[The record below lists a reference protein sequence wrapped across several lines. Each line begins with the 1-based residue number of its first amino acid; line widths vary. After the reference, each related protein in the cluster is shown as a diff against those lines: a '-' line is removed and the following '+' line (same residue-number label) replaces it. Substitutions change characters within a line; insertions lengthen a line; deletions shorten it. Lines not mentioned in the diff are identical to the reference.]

1 MASTYGLCNS
11 FKQELLNSYH
21 NFAAANPVRVA
32 STVDVF
38 KGALFLNAATLSVA
52 TTVYSATNEVAN
64 SGSYV
69 AGGQTI
75 TNATAPAL
83 SGTTA
88 CWTPSG
94 SLSWTSFSATNFD
107 TLLIYNSSQGN
118 RAVGVF
124 GFSAQ
129 TITAGTFTLTMP
141 ATNTAGVALLQLA

>member
-1 MASTYGLCNS
+1 MASTYGLCSS
-11 FKQELLNSYH
+11 FKTELLNAYH
-21 NFAAANPVRVA
+21 NFAAANPVRVV

-38 KGALFLNAATLSVA
+38 KGALYLNAATLSVA

-64 SGSYV
+64 SGSYA

-75 TNATAPAL
+75 TNASAPAL

-94 SLSWTSFSATNFD
+94 SLSWTTFSATGFD

-124 GFSAQ
+124 GFSLQ

>member
-11 FKQELLNSYH
+11 FKTELLNAYH
-21 NFAAANPVRVA
+21 NFAGANPVRVA

-38 KGALFLNAATLSVA
+38 KGALYLNAATLSIG
-52 TTVYSATNEVAN
+52 TTAYSATNEVAN
-64 SGSYV
+64 SGTYA
-69 AGGQTI
+69 AGGQII

-83 SGTTA
+83 STNTA

-94 SLSWTSFSATNFD
+94 SLSWTTFSATGFD

-124 GFSAQ
+124 GFALQ